1 MGLPAVDFSEQS
13 LVEVGFKPEQAI
25 VLVRL
30 MDQKMQG
37 LLTQEYLDLA
47 LGRFADQVSKS
58 ISDLRAE
65 VKQDIAELR
74 TEAKDLKQELKEDI
88 KAVRLELKDTRQE
101 LKEGIKDVRAEL
113 KDTRQELKEDIKD
126 VRNELALG
134 FAHVKLDVSERHN
147 KQLLWMAGII
157 GLALAAAR
165 FLFSF

>member
-13 LVEVGFKPEQAI
+13 LVEVGFKPEQAV

-47 LGRFADQVSKS
+47 LGRFADQVSRS
-58 ISDLRAE
+58 VSDLRAE

-74 TEAKDLKQELKEDI
+74 TEVKQEIAELRTEVKQDIAELRAEAKDLK
-88 KAVRLELKDTRQE
+88 RELKD
-101 LKEGIKDVRAEL
+101 
-113 KDTRQELKEDIKD
+113 DIKD

-134 FAHVKLDVSERHN
+134 FAHVKLDISERHN

-165 FLFSF
+165 LLFSF